1 MGTEEMAHVSCL
13 LCTKRTWFCILGTHV
28 KVRYSGMCGNPSRGG
43 QRQMNLWNSLAC
55 RSMELMDF
63 RISENLSPP
72 PKKKKLRWRA
82 TEEDASMSTCK
93 DLHTCVHTTNTRTH
107 TDPTSL
113 HFSSYNI
120 GILSKLQY
128 RHLLDIRQSQYQ
140 IYKFQCSFRGGH
152 RVASPSDLLHTPRSH
167 VTKVH
172 ITPLHPQ
179 LHSFYSQCRR
189 KSLSPFK
196 LFSNSFA
203 DTTNLETWRAGGDR
217 RSLEAAIWLS
227 CHYHL
232 PRHGQDPVSSAS
244 SGWSHYLGICTPPSA
259 PHTHCQLLQPSG
271 DLRITCPER
280 NPHSLAAPTTDPN
293 LLNKPDA
300 ESDGHHETPYKPV
313 CTDQRAQ

>member
-1 MGTEEMAHVSCL
+1 
-13 LCTKRTWFCILGTHV
+13 
-28 KVRYSGMCGNPSRGG
+28 
-43 QRQMNLWNSLAC
+43 
-55 RSMELMDF
+55 
-63 RISENLSPP
+63 
-72 PKKKKLRWRA
+72 
-82 TEEDASMSTCK
+82 MSTCK

-140 IYKFQCSFRGGH
+140 IYEFQCSFRGGH

-244 SGWSHYLGICTPPSA
+244 SGWSHYLGICTHPLHLTLIANSSS
-259 PHTHCQLLQPSG
+259 HLMIL
-271 DLRITCPER
+271 E
-280 NPHSLAAPTTDPN
+280 SLALRGILTPLPHLPQTQTCSTSLTWKVTVTTRH
-293 LLNKPDA
+293 LTSRSAQIK
-300 ESDGHHETPYKPV
+300 GHSETPSV
-313 CTDQRAQ
+313 SCEHASCHFSAE